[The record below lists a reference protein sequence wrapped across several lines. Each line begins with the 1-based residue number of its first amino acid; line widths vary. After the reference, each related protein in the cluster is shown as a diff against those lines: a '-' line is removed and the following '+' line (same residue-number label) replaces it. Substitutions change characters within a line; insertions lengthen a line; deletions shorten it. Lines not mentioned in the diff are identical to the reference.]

1 MRMDVKAQAE
11 DTELEKKKQTRRL
24 LLFSVVII
32 VITGVIFVVMF
43 LNTVKNLQYV
53 YTNRAYQD
61 AALLKN
67 EAIDLTVRD
76 LVREL
81 DQLREIRL
89 RDEESVIRGLMPSVR
104 ALLKEEKGNSLSALK
119 ELFAGN
125 EGLKLLTC
133 VAMEEQ
139 SGKILLDDG
148 GVAGETG
155 VWTEDLEEAFLM
167 CEHVR
172 EGGIEVVY
180 GITSSALE
188 AQMQEIM
195 AERIAFL
202 NRSTGI
208 MYWIDRVTRLDN
220 GRERRVRVVDPESPA
235 RVGMALDS
243 KGIGNGPWNFASDSL
258 TEAAEGELVTHTADA
273 VWNEDGGE
281 SVTARTRTSALYYAP
296 YEWAVCAAFRLD
308 LIGVDSIRS
317 QEDSRKETIRL
328 GVGMALGFA
337 VVLAIAILLILTGNS
352 KYYHLRQKKL
362 RDQVE
367 KDALTGANTR
377 GYGIQLLT
385 EVFRRFENGS
395 EISPALMVL
404 DVDKFKSIND
414 TYGHDG
420 GDEALKRIVKSAT
433 KVMRGKDCVI
443 RWGGDEFIAV
453 FYKMEH
459 ARAEAVANRLR
470 RAICDTPVKYGDQDF
485 RVTVSIGVTW
495 FKFGDT
501 EYTEALKRADE
512 ALYVSKEEG
521 RNRVCVAGGEL

>member
-1 MRMDVKAQAE
+1 MDMKELAA
-11 DTELEKKKQTRRL
+11 DAELEKKKQTRRL

-32 VITGVIFVVMF
+32 AVTGVIFVAMF
-43 LNTVKNLQYV
+43 LNTVKSLQYV

-61 AALLKN
+61 AATIKS
-67 EAIDLTVRD
+67 EAIELTVRD
-76 LVREL
+76 LMGEIA
-81 DQLREIRL
+81 QLNDLRL
-89 RDEESVIRGLMPSVR
+89 RDEEGIIRSLAPSVR
-104 ALLKEEKGNSLSALK
+104 AVLKEETGKDLKGLQD
-119 ELFAGN
+119 LFTGN
-125 EGLKLLTC
+125 ESLELLTC
-133 VAMEEQ
+133 VAVEEQ
-139 SGKILLDDG
+139 SGKILMDDG
-148 GVAGETG
+148 GFAGESG
-155 VWTEDLEEAFLM
+155 IWTEDLEEAFLV

-172 EGGIEVVY
+172 VGGVDVIY

-188 AQMQEIM
+188 SEME
-195 AERIAFL
+195 EVVTDRLVFL
-202 NRSTGI
+202 NKSVGT
-208 MYWIDRVTRLDN
+208 MYWIDRITKLDD
-220 GRERRVRVVDPESPA
+220 GRERRVRVVDPETPA
-235 RVGMALDS
+235 RAGMSLDS
-243 KGIGNGPWNFASDSL
+243 KGIGNGPWNFASNGL
-258 TEAAEGELVTHTADA
+258 TEAAEGELVSHTDDA
-273 VWNEDGGE
+273 AWNEANGE
-281 SVTARTRTSALYYAP
+281 SVTARTHTCAMYYAP

-308 LIGVDSIRS
+308 LVGVDSIRS
-317 QEDSRKETIRL
+317 QEESRKETIRL

-337 VVLAIAILLILTGNS
+337 AVLAIAILLILTGNS
-352 KYYHLRQKKL
+352 KYYKLRQKKL

-377 GYGIQLLT
+377 GYGIQLLS
-385 EVFRRFENGS
+385 EAFRRFENGS

-470 RAICDTPVKYGDQDF
+470 RAICDTPVKYGEQEF

-495 FKFGDT
+495 FKFGDSD
-501 EYTEALKRADE
+501 YTEALKRADE

-521 RNRVCVAGGEL
+521 RNQVCVAGGEL